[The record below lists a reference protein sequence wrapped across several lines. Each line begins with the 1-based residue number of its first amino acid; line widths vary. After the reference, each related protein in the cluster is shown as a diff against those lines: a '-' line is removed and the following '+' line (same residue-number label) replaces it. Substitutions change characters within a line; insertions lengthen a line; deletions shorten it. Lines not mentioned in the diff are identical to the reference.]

1 MFDNAKWKKVVPA
14 VETWKEDATAHH
26 QFINMF
32 IANNLVGDL
41 DPRWNSHDGD
51 TDEIYQ
57 LHYTHMAT
65 QPWQPKW
72 FTGEVQE
79 HPRKDLVEIYEKAY
93 DEAVLEGY
101 KLEDYEINRGVK
113 YGIIGQ

>member
-1 MFDNAKWKKVVPA
+1 MYKR
-14 VETWKEDATAHH
+14 
-26 QFINMF
+26 Q
-32 IANNLVGDL
+32 
-41 DPRWNSHDGD
+41 
-51 TDEIYQ
+51 
-57 LHYTHMAT
+57 T

-101 KLEDYEINRGVK
+101 KLEDYEVDRGVK